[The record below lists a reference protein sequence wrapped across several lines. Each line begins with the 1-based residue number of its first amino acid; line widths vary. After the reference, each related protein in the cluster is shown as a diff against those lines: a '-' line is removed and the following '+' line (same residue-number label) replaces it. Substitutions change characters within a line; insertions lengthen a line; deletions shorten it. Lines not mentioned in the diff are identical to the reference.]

1 MVGRDKRTLE
11 LEKEVDHLKWQL
23 SAMETSRRTYEEATN
38 RLVTFLE
45 QVTSVLQ
52 GGGGSQVVF
61 CTPLHINFLKR
72 GCLRM
77 NTIFAGLQPCSEEA
91 NGVYSC

>member
-52 GGGGSQVVF
+52 SGGGSQVVQMYF
-61 CTPLHINFLKR
+61 AHPCTL
-72 GCLRM
+72 
-77 NTIFAGLQPCSEEA
+77 T
-91 NGVYSC
+91 Y

>member
-1 MVGRDKRTLE
+1 MAGRADKRTLE

-61 CTPLHINFLKR
+61 CTPCNLLKR
-72 GCLRM
+72 
-77 NTIFAGLQPCSEEA
+77 E
-91 NGVYSC
+91 V